1 VETSPFHSSDP
12 GPPEAPATHSLA
24 LWRTLLEATG
34 DGVLVI
40 GTLGRVLS
48 ANPAFCRLFG
58 LQESAGTLT
67 GVALAELWTR
77 LGDAFADTAHFLGR
91 TVELQ
96 RQDGPVAGESWTMN
110 DGRVLEC
117 DVLPVVVDG
126 RRSEQLWLWRDVT
139 DRDRL
144 RSGEGQGQPHD
155 ANHLSYLDELTGL
168 YNRRGFLRH
177 ARTQLDAAALA
188 RRPMLVIFVDVDGL
202 KNINDRLGHAAG
214 DRALVD
220 TAKVLK
226 STFRERDV
234 VARLGGDEFVVLVT
248 DSSAVR
254 AEDLLARLTLRV
266 EALNG
271 HPDREF
277 HLGFSTGVAA
287 FEPTAPEP
295 LEELLSEADSRMYLE
310 KRRRKDAAAH

>member
-1 VETSPFHSSDP
+1 MAVGQLCE
-12 GPPEAPATHSLA
+12 
-24 LWRTLLEATG
+24 
-34 DGVLVI
+34 
-40 GTLGRVLS
+40 
-48 ANPAFCRLFG
+48 
-58 LQESAGTLT
+58 
-67 GVALAELWTR
+67 R
-77 LGDAFADTAHFLGR
+77 LGEAFADTAHFLGR
-91 TVELQ
+91 TAELL
-96 RQDGPVAGESWTMN
+96 REEAPVTGESWAMT

-126 RRSEQLWLWRDVT
+126 VRSEQLWLWRDVT
-139 DRDRL
+139 DRARL
-144 RSGEGQGQPHD
+144 RSGEGQGPPHD
-155 ANHLSYLDELTGL
+155 TNLSYLDELTGL
-168 YNRRGFLRH
+168 FNRRGFLRH

-188 RRPMLVIFVDVDGL
+188 RRPMLLIFVDVDGL

-220 TAKVLK
+220 TARVLK

-248 DSSAVR
+248 DSSVVR
-254 AEDLLARLTLRV
+254 AEDLLARLGMRV

-287 FEPTAPEP
+287 FDPAAPEP
-295 LEELLSEADSRMYLE
+295 LEELLSEADSRMYLD
-310 KRRRKDAAAH
+310 KRARKDSAAH

>member
-1 VETSPFHSSDP
+1 MDPSPVPTRDS
-12 GPPEAPATHSLA
+12 GPPETPASHALA

-34 DGVLVI
+34 DGVLVL
-40 GTLGRVLS
+40 GAQGRVVA

-58 LQESAGTLT
+58 LKESAGTLT
-67 GVALAELWTR
+67 GLGLGDLCER
-77 LGDAFADTAHFLGR
+77 LGEAFADSAHFLGR
-91 TVELQ
+91 TAELQ
-96 RQDGPVAGESWTMN
+96 RQDGPVVGESWAMS
-110 DGRVLEC
+110 DGRTFES
-117 DVLPVVVDG
+117 DVLPVLVEG
-126 RRSEQLWLWRDVT
+126 RPREQLWLWRDVT
-139 DRDRL
+139 DRARL
-144 RSGEGQGQPHD
+144 RSGEGHGPPHD
-155 ANHLSYLDELTGL
+155 ANLSYLDELTGL

-188 RRPMLVIFVDVDGL
+188 HRPMLLIFVDVDGL
-202 KNINDRLGHAAG
+202 KNVNDRLGHAAG

-248 DSSAVR
+248 DSSVVR
-254 AEDLLARLTLRV
+254 AEDLLARLGMRV

-271 HPDREF
+271 HPEREF

-287 FEPTAPEP
+287 FDPAAPEP
-295 LEELLSEADSRMYLE
+295 LEELLSEADSRMYLD